1 MSAAAN
7 GHTDV
12 DEAERRRRIRRT
24 ALWLG
29 LIALTFYVG
38 FIAMSVIR
46 GSR

>member
-1 MSAAAN
+1 MSGCADGYA
-7 GHTDV
+7 DV
-12 DEAERRRRIRRT
+12 DEAERRKRIRRT

-29 LIALTFYVG
+29 LIALMFYAG

>member
-1 MSAAAN
+1 MSAGAD
-7 GHTDV
+7 GHAGE
-12 DEAERRRRIRRT
+12 EAERRKRIRRT

-29 LIALTFYVG
+29 LVALLFYAG